1 MQGPRLSVTY
11 TICLHFCFL
20 VSRSGMWGIY
30 FPFISFCLY
39 VVALSAYCASNVW
52 VDVCYSNY
60 LVTQLESAEVSLNGD
75 QQLWSWTISVTEG
88 IQDPESWTHY
98 SSLVT
103 ALFTIYTQTPV
114 HLTRGLLRMCA
125 ACPTPRLN
133 LKFELRFSW
142 GHDVMSNKTWFLV
155 PLCL

>member
-1 MQGPRLSVTY
+1 MQSIRLSVPH

-30 FPFISFCLY
+30 FPSISFCLY

-52 VDVCYSNY
+52 VDVCYSSY

-103 ALFTIYTQTPV
+103 ALFSPFTHKLQCTWRGDYCECVRPAQLPV
-114 HLTRGLLRMCA
+114 LTWSSSSVPPGDTTS
-125 ACPTPRLN
+125 CPTRLD
-133 LKFELRFSW
+133 S
-142 GHDVMSNKTWFLV
+142 
-155 PLCL
+155 